1 MKLLKVLSLLILTTL
16 VVACN
21 NDDEGGSTSFSG
33 NKNKNIARY
42 AGLEFPRISNGNSTV
57 ITHSTPQYGVTYS
70 LEWDH
75 DLKAQRWTCYY
86 FTIENSK
93 KYWKR
98 EYWKKGV
105 NWDGKYWKGDP
116 FQKDPDIPY
125 AEQPNVI
132 GEFSGSS
139 YPDKGFSYFQRG
151 HICPSEDRVASMD
164 TNGQTFYMTNMFPQ
178 GEYFNSGIWEVME
191 KFVREDWGRK
201 LKGARDTLFVVKGG
215 TIDHEDQILCRT
227 RSGFIV
233 PRYFFMALLLKRGN
247 SSPQAMA
254 FWVEHINSDHSKDKL
269 SDYVINIHELEQKTC
284 SRAGKNDGIDFFCNL
299 PDDIENS
306 VETQDIETIKKLWGL
321 TNR

>member
-21 NDDEGGSTSFSG
+21 DDDEGGSTSFSG

-42 AGLEFPRISNGNSTV
+42 AGLEFPRINNGNSTV

-75 DLKAQRWTCYY
+75 DLKAQRWTAFY
-86 FTIENSK
+86 FTKTNK
-93 KYWKR
+93 VKNWARNNWYGAK
-98 EYWKKGV
+98 
-105 NWDGKYWKGDP
+105 WDGKTWNGDP
-116 FQKDPDIPY
+116 FQKDPDVP
-125 AEQPNVI
+125 ANEQPSVT

-139 YPDKGFSYFQRG
+139 FPDKGFTYFQRG
-151 HICPSEDRVASMD
+151 HICASEDRVASMD
-164 TNGQTFYMTNMFPQ
+164 ANGQTYYMTNMFPQ
-178 GEYFNSGIWEVME
+178 GGEFNSGIWSKME
-191 KFVREDWGRK
+191 AFVRNDWGRK
-201 LKGARDTLFVVKGG
+201 ITGNDTLFVVKGG
-215 TIDHEDQILCRT
+215 TIDREDYILCRT

-233 PRYFFMALLLKRGN
+233 PRFFFMALLLKRNN
-247 SSPQAMA
+247 SYQAMA
-254 FWVEHINSDHSKDKL
+254 FWVEHLSSDHSNDKL
-269 SDYVINIHELEQKTC
+269 GDYVISIRELEQKT
-284 SRAGKNDGIDFFCNL
+284 STHEGRNDGIDFFCNL

>member
-16 VVACN
+16 IVACN
-21 NDDEGGSTSFSG
+21 DDDEGGSTSFSG

-75 DLKAQRWTCYY
+75 DLKAQRWTAFY
-86 FTIENSK
+86 FTKTNK
-93 KYWKR
+93 VKNWARNNWYGAK
-98 EYWKKGV
+98 
-105 NWDGKYWKGDP
+105 WDGKTWNGDP
-116 FQKDPDIPY
+116 FQKDPDVP
-125 AEQPNVI
+125 ANEQPSVT

-139 YPDKGFSYFQRG
+139 FPDKGFTYFQRG
-151 HICPSEDRVASMD
+151 HICASEDRVASMD
-164 TNGQTFYMTNMFPQ
+164 ANGQTYYMTNMFPQ
-178 GEYFNSGIWEVME
+178 GGEFNSGIWSKME
-191 KFVREDWGRK
+191 AFVRNDWGRK
-201 LKGARDTLFVVKGG
+201 ITGNDTLFVVKGG
-215 TIDHEDQILCRT
+215 TIDREDYILCRT

-233 PRYFFMALLLKRGN
+233 PRFFFMALLLKRNN
-247 SSPQAMA
+247 SYQAMA
-254 FWVEHINSDHSKDKL
+254 FWVEHLSSDHSNDKL
-269 SDYVINIHELEQKTC
+269 GDYVISIRELEQKT
-284 SRAGKNDGIDFFCNL
+284 STHEGRNDGIDFFCNL

>member
-21 NDDEGGSTSFSG
+21 DDDEGGSTSFSG

-57 ITHSTPQYGVTYS
+57 ITHNTPQYGVTYS

-75 DLKAQRWTCYY
+75 DLKAQRWTAFY
-86 FTIENSK
+86 FTKTNK
-93 KYWKR
+93 VKNWARNNWYGAK
-98 EYWKKGV
+98 
-105 NWDGKYWKGDP
+105 WDGKTWNGDP
-116 FQKDPDIPY
+116 FQKDPDVP
-125 AEQPNVI
+125 ANEQPSVT

-139 YPDKGFSYFQRG
+139 FPDKGFTYFQRG
-151 HICPSEDRVASMD
+151 HICASEDRVASMD
-164 TNGQTFYMTNMFPQ
+164 ANGQTYYMTNMFPQ
-178 GEYFNSGIWEVME
+178 GGEFNSGIWSKME
-191 KFVREDWGRK
+191 AFVRNDWGRK
-201 LKGARDTLFVVKGG
+201 ITGNDTLFVVKGG
-215 TIDHEDQILCRT
+215 TIDREDYILCRT

-233 PRYFFMALLLKRGN
+233 PRFFFMALLLKRNN
-247 SSPQAMA
+247 SYQAMA
-254 FWVEHINSDHSKDKL
+254 FWVEHLSSDHSNDKL
-269 SDYVINIHELEQKTC
+269 GDYVISIRELEQKT
-284 SRAGKNDGIDFFCNL
+284 STHEGRNDGIDFFCNL

>member
-75 DLKAQRWTCYY
+75 DLKAQRWTAFY
-86 FTIENSK
+86 FTKTNK
-93 KYWKR
+93 VKNWARNNWYGAK
-98 EYWKKGV
+98 
-105 NWDGKYWKGDP
+105 WDGKTWNGDP
-116 FQKDPDIPY
+116 FQKDPDVP
-125 AEQPNVI
+125 ANEQPSVT

-139 YPDKGFSYFQRG
+139 FPDKGFTYFQRG
-151 HICPSEDRVASMD
+151 HICASEDRVASMD
-164 TNGQTFYMTNMFPQ
+164 ANGQTYYMTNMFPQ
-178 GEYFNSGIWEVME
+178 GGEFNSGIWSKME
-191 KFVREDWGRK
+191 AFVRNDWGRK
-201 LKGARDTLFVVKGG
+201 ITGNDTLFVVKGG
-215 TIDHEDQILCRT
+215 TIDREDYILCRT

-233 PRYFFMALLLKRGN
+233 PRFFFMALLLKRNN
-247 SSPQAMA
+247 SYQAMA
-254 FWVEHINSDHSKDKL
+254 FWVEHLSSDHSNDKL
-269 SDYVINIHELEQKTC
+269 GDYVISIRELEQKT
-284 SRAGKNDGIDFFCNL
+284 STHEGRNDGIDFFCNL

>member
-16 VVACN
+16 AVACN

-75 DLKAQRWTCYY
+75 DLKAQRWTAFY
-86 FTIENSK
+86 FTKTNK
-93 KYWKR
+93 VKNWARNNWYGAK
-98 EYWKKGV
+98 
-105 NWDGKYWKGDP
+105 WDGKTWNGDP
-116 FQKDPDIPY
+116 FQKDPDVP
-125 AEQPNVI
+125 ANEQPSVT

-139 YPDKGFSYFQRG
+139 FPDKGFTYFQRG
-151 HICPSEDRVASMD
+151 HICASEDRVASMD
-164 TNGQTFYMTNMFPQ
+164 ANGQTYYMTNMFPQ
-178 GEYFNSGIWEVME
+178 GGEFNSGIWSKME
-191 KFVREDWGRK
+191 AFVRNDWGRK
-201 LKGARDTLFVVKGG
+201 ITGNDTLFVVKGG
-215 TIDHEDQILCRT
+215 TIDREDYILCRT

-233 PRYFFMALLLKRGN
+233 PRFFFMALLLKRNN
-247 SSPQAMA
+247 SYQAMA
-254 FWVEHINSDHSKDKL
+254 FWVEHLSSDHSNDKL
-269 SDYVINIHELEQKTC
+269 GDYVISIRELEQKT
-284 SRAGKNDGIDFFCNL
+284 STHEGRNDGIDFFCNL